1 MTGKD
6 IDTATLSNDQALSN
20 GQAFLDRM
28 PGIKL
33 PETPPTR
40 VRTLVFWLVFVCFGL
55 FGSLAVWAAYAPLKS
70 AVIAA
75 GFFQVEG
82 DRLVL
87 QHPEGGIVTE
97 ISVKEGDLV
106 QEGQVIAVLDPTEI
120 RASVGILEAQLAGAL
135 AQQARLTAELRED
148 DDLELSQELADM
160 IQRSPELAEL
170 FNTQR
175 ELFRSNRSTI
185 EGQLLLF
192 DSRIQQVT
200 EQLEGMDSRYDAFN
214 ERLKIVEAELVSLNG
229 LFEKGLT
236 TQIRL
241 NERLEDQNNIIG
253 EIGALDSDRQNALER
268 ISETQERK
276 LQLRRDWLRQI
287 AQNQDTT
294 FARVIDLRERL
305 LAGRAALERMVI
317 KAPQAG
323 RVVELQINTVG
334 GVIGRGQR
342 ILEIVPSDANLILE
356 TRVNTTDI
364 DEVQLGGTARVRLTA
379 YSFRSTPPVTGRVVH
394 VAPDSVISRETGQP
408 YYRVDIAV
416 DQTELAELPGVKT
429 VAGMPAQAMIETGE
443 QTVVEYLV
451 NPIIGNL
458 ETAMREG
465 Q

>member
-1 MTGKD
+1 MTGRD
-6 IDTATLSNDQALSN
+6 IDTRTLSS
-20 GQAFLDRM
+20 GQGFLDRM
-28 PGIKL
+28 PDIKL

-40 VRTLVFWLVFVCFGL
+40 VRTLVFWLLFVCVGL
-55 FGSLAVWAAYAPLKS
+55 FGSLAVWATYAPLKS

-97 ISVKEGDLV
+97 IRVKEGDLV
-106 QEGQVIAVLDPTEI
+106 QEGQVIAVLDPTDI

-148 DDLELSQELADM
+148 EDLELPEELADM
-160 IQRSPELAEL
+160 VQRSPELAEL

-200 EQLEGMDSRYDAFN
+200 EQLEGMESRYTAFT
-214 ERLKIVEAELVSLNG
+214 ERLRIVEAELIGLND

-253 EIGALDSDRQNALER
+253 EMGALDSDRQNAMER

-287 AQNQDTT
+287 AQSQDTT

-305 LAGRAALERMVI
+305 SAGRAALDRLVI

-334 GVIGRGQR
+334 GVIGRGHR

-364 DEVQLGGTARVRLTA
+364 DEVRLGGIARVRLTA
-379 YSFRSTPPVTGRVVH
+379 YSFRSTPPVTGRVIH
-394 VAPDSVISRETGQP
+394 VAPDSVISQETGQP
-408 YYRVDIAV
+408 YYRVDIEV
-416 DQTELAELPGVKT
+416 DQTELAELPGVKA